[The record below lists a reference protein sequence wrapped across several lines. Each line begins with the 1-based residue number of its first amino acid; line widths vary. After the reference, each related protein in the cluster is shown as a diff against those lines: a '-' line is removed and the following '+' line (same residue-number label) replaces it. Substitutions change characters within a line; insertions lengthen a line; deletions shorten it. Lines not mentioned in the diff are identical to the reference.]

1 MSEYYSARC
10 REEARNEL
18 DRLYRG
24 GLLHGGTRA
33 TRCVQ
38 YAALAVAQG
47 TALATTPTQSGT
59 YFSIGQ
65 DIIYIHVLGTDN
77 PTYTVRFV
85 PNSRYATVVRRY
97 YNDHL
102 RSTWNKTM
110 IAMTTTT
117 VTCSTITDAVE
128 HARDMFV
135 HTRNYR
141 TYMRRAADRRYAGNI
156 PVPYGRRFQKLRV
169 HAASI
174 LEAMQEIPGVS
185 IYDAFFDNE
194 GRLRIVTDTGV
205 IVNAYVIDGASC
217 TSITISPT
225 MREKEEFV
233 GNISLST
240 TNPETIYNMCA
251 DACAIR
257 LKYAHCTK

>member
-24 GLLHGGTRA
+24 GLFHGGTRA

-47 TALATTPTQSGT
+47 TALANTATQSGT

-110 IAMTTTT
+110 TAMTTTT

-141 TYMRRAADRRYAGNI
+141 TYMRLPADRRYAGNI

-169 HAASI
+169 HVAPI
-174 LEAMQEIPGVS
+174 LEAVQEIPGVS

-194 GRLRIVTDTGV
+194 WRLRIITDTGV
-205 IVNAYVIDGASC
+205 VVNAYVIDGASY

-225 MREKEEFV
+225 MRGKEEFV
-233 GNISLST
+233 GNISLSNP
-240 TNPETIYNMCA
+240 NPETIYNMCA
-251 DACAIR
+251 DACAIMLEHVNR
-257 LKYAHCTK
+257 TK